1 MRPKKEDYLP
11 YFESYINL
19 IEEGDIVSALK
30 ANHQSTLDFMEAV
43 PRQKVSYFYD
53 DGKWTVK
60 QVFNHI
66 IDTERILGYRALRFA
81 RGDNQ
86 ITPSFDE
93 NLYAANANLGETNM
107 QLLMDEFDSV
117 RLSNVLMF
125 KQLSAKELAL
135 KGKMSAG
142 EASVLA
148 LGYFMCGHVQHH
160 VNVVKER
167 YL

>member
-1 MRPKKEDYLP
+1 MRPKKEEYIP
-11 YFESYINL
+11 YFEKYINL

-30 ANHQSTLDFMEAV
+30 ANHQSTLDFMESI
-43 PRQKVSYFYD
+43 PRQKVTYFYD

-60 QVFNHI
+60 QVLNHI

-81 RGDNQ
+81 RGDSQ
-86 ITPSFDE
+86 LVTGFDE
-93 NLYAANANLGETNM
+93 NLFAANANLAETNM

-117 RLSNVLMF
+117 RLSHVLMF
-125 KQLSAKELAL
+125 KQLGAKELSL
-135 KGKMSAG
+135 KGTMSSG

-148 LGYFMCGHVQHH
+148 LGYFMCGHAQHH
-160 VNVVKER
+160 LNVIKER

>member
-1 MRPKKEDYLP
+1 MRPKKEDYIP
-11 YFESYINL
+11 YFEKYINL

-30 ANHQSTLDFMEAV
+30 ANHQSTLDFMESI

-53 DGKWTVK
+53 EGKWTVK

-81 RGDNQ
+81 RGDSQ
-86 ITPSFDE
+86 LLTGFDE
-93 NLYAANANLGETNM
+93 NLYAANANLTETNM

-117 RLSNVLMF
+117 RLSHVLMF
-125 KQLSAKELAL
+125 KQLSEKELAL
-135 KGKMSAG
+135 KGQMASG
-142 EASVLA
+142 IASVLA
-148 LGYFMCGHVQHH
+148 LGYFICGHNQHH
-160 VNVVKER
+160 INVVKER